1 MKLKH
6 ASIVSADYG
15 LNISADEYV
24 ADGIPIIRTSDFDDS
39 GKLDLKHAKNVL
51 KEFAVDKLLLPGDV
65 LFSRAGTIG
74 RFLIF
79 EEGIDA
85 TYAAYLVRFRLNE
98 KKLRVCFLRYW
109 AQSDHFWKQVRPE
122 IIESTIG
129 NFNATKIANLYIPD
143 IDISK
148 QASIAKFLDYEICQ
162 IDKLIEKRQRFAD
175 LVYEAR
181 QSLYASA
188 LSGELLQL
196 KCCMPAGWAGA
207 IPEHWRIERAKVHFV
222 EREGRSKTG
231 KEELLTVSHI
241 TGVTKRSEKNVNMF
255 LAESNEGYK
264 LVEPSDVVINTMWAW
279 MGAMGVSRDHGLISP
294 AYGIYRPIKSDLL
307 PEFVDLMLRSRPF
320 IAEATRR
327 SKGIHSSRLRLY
339 PDAFLDTPLPIPPI
353 SEQEEILS
361 LVSERT
367 QKEDQL
373 LELNSKAITL
383 LEEKRAALITAAVK
397 GELNIGDDS
406 VMPALANDNI
416 PLLVASE
423 IIRANQRTS
432 RFGRVKFQKLLYL
445 AETHIGFTEINGSYD
460 REAAGPL
467 DRALLNRLEIGLEA
481 QNLFRA
487 TNPDGRAIIYEALG
501 ASPAGRDELRQAIGS
516 RSDALF
522 TMIQKL
528 SDMKTKSVE
537 AIATLFAVWNDALID
552 AQSPDDDF
560 IINGVLNDW
569 HPEKRKKFRAEDLR
583 NWLGWMRR
591 NGFVPKGQGPRTST
605 GRLFV

>member
-1 MKLKH
+1 
-6 ASIVSADYG
+6 
-15 LNISADEYV
+15 
-24 ADGIPIIRTSDFDDS
+24 
-39 GKLDLKHAKNVL
+39 
-51 KEFAVDKLLLPGDV
+51 
-65 LFSRAGTIG
+65 
-74 RFLIF
+74 
-79 EEGIDA
+79 
-85 TYAAYLVRFRLNE
+85 
-98 KKLRVCFLRYW
+98 
-109 AQSDHFWKQVRPE
+109 
-122 IIESTIG
+122 
-129 NFNATKIANLYIPD
+129 
-143 IDISK
+143 
-148 QASIAKFLDYEICQ
+148 
-162 IDKLIEKRQRFAD
+162 
-175 LVYEAR
+175 
-181 QSLYASA
+181 
-188 LSGELLQL
+188 
-196 KCCMPAGWAGA
+196 
-207 IPEHWRIERAKVHFV
+207 
-222 EREGRSKTG
+222 
-231 KEELLTVSHI
+231 
-241 TGVTKRSEKNVNMF
+241 
-255 LAESNEGYK
+255 
-264 LVEPSDVVINTMWAW
+264 
-279 MGAMGVSRDHGLISP
+279 
-294 AYGIYRPIKSDLL
+294 
-307 PEFVDLMLRSRPF
+307 MLRSRPF